1 MKMQRYDYLLIL
13 LWMVSLVG
21 IGFCIG
27 LLTKPEVN
35 SWYSALYRSLLTPPN
50 YVFSVVWTFLYVVL
64 GFVGW
69 FIWSSAPSPEIFLTK
84 RLYLVQ
90 LCLNWSWSPLFF
102 LLHAVDMALIVL
114 VVMDLIVATLSW
126 LIYLKNKVVGSLMAL
141 YLVWILFATY
151 LNAYIWLYN

>member
-35 SWYSALYRSLLTPPN
+35 SWYSALYRSSLTPPN

-69 FIWSSAPSPEIFLTK
+69 FIWSSVPSPQIFLTK

-102 LLHAVDMALIVL
+102 LLRSVDMALIVL
-114 VVMDLIVATLSW
+114 VAMDVIVATLSW